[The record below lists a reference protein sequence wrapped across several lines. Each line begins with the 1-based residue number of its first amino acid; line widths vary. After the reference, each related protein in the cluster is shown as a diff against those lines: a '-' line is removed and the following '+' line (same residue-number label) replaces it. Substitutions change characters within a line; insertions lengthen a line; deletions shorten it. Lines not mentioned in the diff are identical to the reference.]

1 MRGAS
6 RNDKGAGAT
15 WALLLSRFKKT
26 SRRQPADYLRIP
38 TLGRITAS
46 EKMTNSLD
54 LPRTQTFQT
63 AEDIL
68 PPGHFSVELHPDTPR
83 LVQDE
88 GALAAA
94 FGPASQLGGILSRLG
109 NEVVSYSHTCSGTRI
124 SQKQNRFCMRFC
136 RLHRR

>member
-6 RNDKGAGAT
+6 RNDKEAGAT

-26 SRRQPADYLRIP
+26 PRQQPADYVRIP
-38 TLGRITAS
+38 TLRRFTAS
-46 EKMTNSLD
+46 EEMTNSLD

-94 FGPASQLGGILSRLG
+94 FGPASQFGRVVSCVG
-109 NEVVSYSHTCSGTRI
+109 NEVV
-124 SQKQNRFCMRFC
+124 
-136 RLHRR
+136 